1 MIGYFLISLIF
12 LILFIF
18 FNWKYKFVRRNDYD
32 AYIAM
37 SAMIV
42 LSTAWPVTLVVGML
56 LLTLYVIYKIFLK
69 KLLPP
74 L

>member
-1 MIGYFLISLIF
+1 
-12 LILFIF
+12 
-18 FNWKYKFVRRNDYD
+18 
-32 AYIAM
+32 M